1 MKRTASPLV
10 FAGMPRDYQRLVSMY
25 PLRPI
30 HDQVDLENATEIAD
44 AMAGHDLS
52 PDQEDYFDVLTTL
65 MNEYELSH
73 VAQPVRQHDP
83 IGNLQFL
90 MEQHTLT
97 ASDIGRILGQ
107 RELGS
112 KILRGDRELS
122 KTHIRKLADYFH
134 VNAGMFV

>member
-1 MKRTASPLV
+1 MKKSRLT
-10 FAGMPRDYQRLVSMY
+10 FAALPRDYQGLISMF

-30 HDQVDLENATEIAD
+30 HDQVDLDNATEIGD

-65 MNEYELSH
+65 MNEYERSH
-73 VAQPVRQHDP
+73 VAQPQREHDP
-83 IGNLQFL
+83 MGNLKFL
-90 MEQHTLT
+90 MEQHGLT
-97 ASDIGRILGQ
+97 ASDLGRILGQ

-122 KTHIRKLADYFH
+122 KTHIRTLADYFH